1 MHLEIDSKSEE
12 ARNEMI
18 KITKYLVF
26 LLDGHLPYRGR
37 GGRYRS
43 RFYLQPFADQ

>member
-1 MHLEIDSKSEE
+1 MHLEIDSM

-26 LLDGHLPYRGR
+26 LDGHLPYRGR